1 MKNRKSI
8 NDPKNSQ
15 SRLIQIL
22 KRKFLF
28 FSILGL
34 LGVLVAGSGG
44 TLFSGNGMRAK
55 AQNAQDDYKT
65 ISPEA
70 MKQIAALDREKES
83 RTPAQRKI
91 DSRLLYQVKMER
103 RQAIAEGVPTLD
115 TGLKVDDYGFIE
127 VDISAKVNEKLLTV
141 LRGMSA
147 EIIFSAPQYH
157 SITARMPISEVENLA
172 ARADV
177 IFIMP
182 KQEAMTSASENP
194 QSIKRPARNVFS
206 SVSET
211 NAADVLTLNRAV
223 SFQQRADNVR
233 NFLKSKLSA
242 DDQLTGTVTSQADS
256 THRAALARTIASVNG
271 TGIKIGVL
279 SDGVNTLASRQ
290 ATGDLPATVTV
301 LAGQAGSGDEGTAM
315 LELIYDL
322 APGAQLYFA
331 TAFTSITSFAQNIRD
346 LRTAGCDIIVDDVSY
361 FYETPFQNGQAGTV
375 VSSTNGGVVVQAVND
390 VTVGSQAGALYF
402 SSAANSGNKND
413 NTAGAWEGDFVDGG
427 GTSAPIP
434 TGNNVH
440 NFGGGVTQ
448 NALTVAGR
456 IILKWSDPLGGSGND
471 YDLYVLNSTGT
482 TVNASSTNVQSGTQ
496 DPLEDAG
503 NRAVGERVV
512 IVKKA
517 AAANRFLHLNT
528 NRGVLTASTN
538 GTVYGHNAGLNTISV
553 AATPSGPAT
562 FDGVRFGPFPNAHSS
577 SNVVEQFSS
586 DGPRRI
592 FFNADSSAITPGN
605 VSSTGGQLLQKPDL
619 TAADG
624 SSTTT
629 PGFIPFFGTSA
640 AAPHAGA
647 IAALLK
653 QGSPASTRTQIYN
666 ALTSSAIDIEAA
678 GTDRDSGAGI
688 IMPLRAM
695 AVLGV
700 PGPAFLDSG
709 TPAVTEI
716 GNGNG
721 RLDPGES
728 ATMNIPLNNLG
739 LTNATAVSA
748 VLTTSTSGVII
759 TNGLAPSAV
768 SYPNIAAAVGTGI
781 NSAPFAFSLISSFP
795 CGAPINFT
803 LTVTYAG
810 GSTPTQTVNFTVDT
824 SAVSTINST
833 LDATAPP
840 NGTGYTATTGTQ
852 TGRLNRNGLISSC
865 ASPKAAP
872 ALQDSTVGRRY
883 DAFTYTASAS
893 GCMTITLATT
903 NNNAA
908 NNIYLAVY
916 NSAGYVPTSVT
927 SNYLADWGVTTA
939 GLVTV
944 SFNATAGQ
952 QFTIVV
958 HEIAVGGGTNANY
971 TLTTR
976 GPIFGACAVTTAAS
990 ATVAGR
996 VSDSSGNAIRNAQVV
1011 LNGTNGNTY
1020 TARTNSFG
1028 YYTIEN
1034 VSAGATYTASVK
1046 AKGFTFNPQNVNV
1059 NESIDGLNFTAEP

>member
-1 MKNRKSI
+1 MRNKKPRRSSANTKGIFGKRYIYAFSLLMLGGLIVGLGAKIFSA
-8 NDPKNSQ
+8 NS
-15 SRLIQIL
+15 
-22 KRKFLF
+22 F
-28 FSILGL
+28 
-34 LGVLVAGSGG
+34 
-44 TLFSGNGMRAK
+44 NAK
-55 AQNAQDDYKT
+55 AQSVKDANSDEKT
-65 ISPEA
+65 LSPQVLQ
-70 MKQIAALDREKES
+70 QIAALDREKES

-91 DSRLLYQVKMER
+91 DSRLLYQTKMER
-103 RQAIAEGVPTLD
+103 KQAIADGVPTLE
-115 TGLKVDDYGFIE
+115 TGIKVDDYGFVE
-127 VDISAKVNEKLLTV
+127 VDISANVSEKLLSV

-147 EIIFSAPQYH
+147 EIIFSAPQYR
-157 SITARMPISEVENLA
+157 SITARMPIAEIENLA

-177 IFIMP
+177 YFIMP
-182 KQEAMTSASENP
+182 KQEAMTSNAETP
-194 QSIKRPARNVFS
+194 QPIKRPARNIFS

-211 NAADVLTLNRAV
+211 SAADVLSLNRAV
-223 SFQQRADNVR
+223 NFQQRAENVR

-242 DDQLTGTVTSQADS
+242 DDQLTGTVNSQADT
-256 THRAALARTIASVNG
+256 THRAGLARTIAGVNG
-271 TGIKIGVL
+271 TGIRIGVL
-279 SDGVNTLASRQ
+279 SDGVNTLAARQ

-301 LAGQAGSGDEGTAM
+301 LPGQAGSGDEGTAM
-315 LELIYDL
+315 LELIHDL

-331 TAFTSITSFAQNIRD
+331 TAFISSTSFAQNIRD

-375 VSSTNGGVVVQAVND
+375 VSPTNGGVVVQAVND

-440 NFGGGVTQ
+440 NFGGGITQ

-456 IILKWSDPLGGSGND
+456 IILKWSDPLGASGND
-471 YDLYVLNSTGT
+471 YDLYILNSTGT
-482 TVNASSTNVQSGTQ
+482 TVNASSTNIQSGTQ

-517 AAANRFLHLNT
+517 AAASRFLHLNT
-528 NRGVLTASTN
+528 NRGVLSVSTN

-562 FDGVRFGPFPNAHSS
+562 FDGVRFGPFPNAHTTA
-577 SNVVEQFSS
+577 NVVEQFSS

-640 AAPHAGA
+640 AAPHAAA

-653 QGSPASTRTQIYN
+653 QGSPASTPTQIYN
-666 ALTSSAIDIEAA
+666 ALTSSALDIETA
-678 GTDRDSGAGI
+678 GVDRDSGAGI

-728 ATMNIPLNNLG
+728 ATMNVPLSNLG

-748 VLTTSTSGVII
+748 VLTTSTSGVTI

-768 SYPNIAAAVGTGI
+768 SYPNIPAAVGTGV
-781 NSAPFAFSLISSFP
+781 NSVPYAFSLSGSFP

-810 GSTPTQTVNFTVDT
+810 GSAPTQVVNFTVDT
-824 SAVSTINST
+824 SAVSVITST

-840 NGTGYTATTGTQ
+840 NGVGYTATTGTQ
-852 TGRLNRNGLISSC
+852 TGRLNRNGNISSC
-865 ASPKAAP
+865 ASPKATP
-872 ALQDSTVGRRY
+872 ALQDTTVGRRY
-883 DAFTYTASAS
+883 DAYTYTATAS
-893 GCMTITLATT
+893 GCITITLATS
-903 NNNAA
+903 NNNAV

-916 NSAGYVPTSVT
+916 NNAGYVPTAVT

-958 HEIAVGGGTNANY
+958 HEIAVGGGTGANY

-976 GPIFGACAVTTAAS
+976 GAIFGVCAVTTAAS

-996 VSDSSGNAIRNAQVV
+996 VSDSFGNAVRNAQVV
-1011 LNGTNGNTY
+1011 LSGSNGMNY
-1020 TARTNSFG
+1020 FVKTNSFG

-1034 VSAGATYTASVK
+1034 VTSGATYTATVK
-1046 AKGFTFNPQNVNV
+1046 AKGLTFNPQTVNV

>member
-1 MKNRKSI
+1 MKNKKPRRASANTKGI
-8 NDPKNSQ
+8 FG
-15 SRLIQIL
+15 
-22 KRKFLF
+22 KRYIYAISL
-28 FSILGL
+28 LL
-34 LGVLVAGSGG
+34 LGGLIVGLGAKI
-44 TLFSGNGMRAK
+44 FSANSFNAK
-55 AQNAQDDYKT
+55 AQSLKDANSDEKT
-65 ISPEA
+65 LSPQVLQ
-70 MKQIAALDREKES
+70 QIAALDREKES
-83 RTPAQRKI
+83 RTPAQRKV
-91 DSRLLYQVKMER
+91 DSRLLYQAKMER
-103 RQAIAEGVPTLD
+103 KQEIADGVPTLD
-115 TGLKVDDYGFIE
+115 TGIKVDYYGFVD
-127 VDISAKVNEKLLTV
+127 VDISANVNEKLLSV

-147 EIIFSAPQYH
+147 EIIFSAPQYK
-157 SITARMPISEVENLA
+157 SITARMPLAEVENLA
-172 ARADV
+172 ARSDV
-177 IFIMP
+177 YFIMP
-182 KQEAMTSASENP
+182 KQEAMTSNAENP
-194 QSIKRPARNVFS
+194 QPIKRPSRNIFS

-211 NAADVLTLNRAV
+211 SAADVLKTNPAA
-223 SFQQRADNVR
+223 SFQQRAENVR

-242 DDQLTGTVTSQADS
+242 DDQLTGTVTSQADT
-256 THRAALARTIASVNG
+256 THRAALARTIANVNG
-271 TGIKIGVL
+271 TGLKIGVL
-279 SDGVNTLASRQ
+279 SDGVTSLASRQ

-301 LAGQAGSGDEGTAM
+301 LPGQTGTGDEGTAM

-346 LRTAGCDIIVDDVSY
+346 LRTAGCDIIVDDISY

-427 GTSAPIP
+427 GTTAPIP
-434 TGNNVH
+434 LGNNVH

-456 IILKWSDPLGGSGND
+456 VILKWSDPLGASSND
-471 YDLYVLNSTGT
+471 YDLYILNSAGT
-482 TVNASSTNVQSGTQ
+482 TVNTSSTNVQTGTQ

-503 NRAVGERVV
+503 NRAVGERIV
-512 IVKKA
+512 IVKKVG
-517 AAANRFLHLNT
+517 AANRFLHLNT
-528 NRGVLTASTN
+528 NRGVLSVSTN

-553 AATPSGPAT
+553 AATPSGPVT
-562 FDGVRFGPFPNAHSS
+562 FDGVRFGPFPGFHTTA
-577 SNVVEQFSS
+577 NVVEQFSS

-592 FFNADSSAITPGN
+592 FYNADSSPITPGN

-629 PGFIPFFGTSA
+629 PGFTTFFGTSA

-653 QGSPASTRTQIYN
+653 QSSPASTRTQIYN
-666 ALTSSAIDIEAA
+666 ALTSSALDIEAA
-678 GTDRDSGAGI
+678 GVDRDSGAGI

-695 AVLGV
+695 VALGV
-700 PGPAFLDSG
+700 PGPAFLENG

-728 ATMNIPLNNLG
+728 ATMNIPLNNVG
-739 LTNATAVSA
+739 LANATAVSA

-768 SYPNIAAAVGTGI
+768 SYPNIAVPDGSGL
-781 NSAPFAFSLISSFP
+781 NSAPFAFSLAGSFP
-795 CGAPINFT
+795 CGGPINFT

-810 GSTPTQTVNFTVDT
+810 GSTPTQMVNFTVDT
-824 SAVSTINST
+824 AAVSTINST

-852 TGRLNRNGLISSC
+852 TGRLNRNGSISSC
-865 ASPKAAP
+865 AAPKATP
-872 ALQDSTVGRRY
+872 ALQDVTAGRRY
-883 DAFTYTASAS
+883 DAYTYTASTS

-903 NNNAA
+903 NNNLG

-916 NSAGYVPTSVT
+916 GNAGYVPTAIT

-958 HEIAVGGGTNANY
+958 HEIAVGGGTGANY

-976 GPIFGACAVTTAAS
+976 GPIFGACAVATAAS
-990 ATVAGR
+990 VTIAGR
-996 VSDSSGNAIRNAQVV
+996 VSDASGNAVRNAQIV
-1011 LNGTNGNTY
+1011 LSGANGTNY
-1020 TARTNSFG
+1020 SVKTNSFG

-1034 VSAGATYTASVK
+1034 VSAGATYTAAVK
-1046 AKGFTFNPQNVNV
+1046 AKGLTFSQQTVNV